1 MLERMQNLHVNL
13 WRTMGKQ
20 SVFATQKLCVTVL
33 LVALWLGQPLAGL
46 AAGNADLLL
55 ESWTNAIRARDT
67 DTLSRLLNSG
77 FSQVNAA
84 STKGKTALMVSA
96 QAAEQQ
102 LSQALVDS
110 GADVN
115 ARNQNGGTPLMH
127 AAVSGDMTTVALLL
141 ASGAKVNVQAGNGWT
156 ALGLAAAKG
165 RVSVVD
171 QLLKSGANAN
181 LADVFGWTALI
192 HAAEQKRLTVVQLLA
207 SQPGIA
213 IDARTADG
221 ATALHRA
228 AAQGFLAVTQML
240 IDKGAD
246 PEITD
251 NKGRTPFDYA
261 QAAGHP
267 QLLENLSG

>member
-1 MLERMQNLHVNL
+1 
-13 WRTMGKQ
+13 
-20 SVFATQKLCVTVL
+20 VL
-33 LVALWLGQPLAGL
+33 AIELSYGRALLISFWLVQPLAGL
-46 AAGNADLLL
+46 AAENTDLEL
-55 ESWTNAIRARDT
+55 ESWTNAIRVRDV

-84 STKGKTALMVSA
+84 SAKGKTALMVIA

-110 GADVN
+110 GADIN

-127 AAVSGDMTTVALLL
+127 AAVSGDVTIVGLLL
-141 ASGAKVNVQAGNGWT
+141 VSGAKVNVQAGNGWT

-181 LADVFGWTALI
+181 LADIFGWTALI
-192 HAAEQKRLTVVQLLA
+192 HAAEQKRLTVVQLLTA
-207 SQPGIA
+207 QPGIA

-228 AAQGFLAVTQML
+228 AAQGFLGVTRIL

-246 PEITD
+246 PGIMD

-267 QLLENLSG
+267 QLLEDLSG